1 MNRTDPLLTVLKLAT
16 AAEEQAA
23 LQLKSA
29 QFEKQKRQGQL
40 DALNNYRLD
49 YMKQME
55 GHTGTTLRA
64 NQYHQF
70 HQFIRQVDSAITQQ
84 VAAVKDAEKQVG
96 YRQVHWQEKQQKRK
110 AVEMLLAQKAKK
122 AMVVEAKREQKMSDE
137 FAMQQYYRQKSIKS

>member
-1 MNRTDPLLTVLKLAT
+1 MTRTDPLLTVLKLAT
-16 AAEEQAA
+16 SAEDQAA

-29 QFEKQKRQGQL
+29 QFENQTRQGQL

-70 HQFIRQVDSAITQQ
+70 HQFIRQVDNAITQQ
-84 VAAVKDAEKQVG
+84 VGAVQDAEKQVG
-96 YRQVHWQEKQQKRK
+96 YRQVHWQETQQKRK
-110 AVEMLLAQKAKK
+110 AVDMLLKQKAKK
-122 AMVVEAKREQKMSDE
+122 AMAIEAKLEQKNSDE
-137 FAMQQYYRQKSIKS
+137 FAMQQYVRRKRK

>member
-1 MNRTDPLLTVLKLAT
+1 MTRTDPLLTVLKLAT
-16 AAEEQAA
+16 AAEDQAA

-84 VAAVKDAEKQVG
+84 VAAVKDAEKQ
-96 YRQVHWQEKQQKRK
+96 QKRK
-110 AVEMLLAQKAKK
+110 AVEMLLSQKATK
-122 AMVVEAKREQKMSDE
+122 AMVIEAKREQKMSDE
-137 FAMQQYYRQKSIKS
+137 FAMQQYFRRNLK

>member
-1 MNRTDPLLTVLKLAT
+1 MTRTDPLLTVLKLAT
-16 AAEEQAA
+16 SAEDQAA

-70 HQFIRQVDSAITQQ
+70 HQFIRQVDNAITQQ
-84 VAAVKDAEKQVG
+84 VGAVQDAEKQVG
-96 YRQVHWQEKQQKRK
+96 YRQVHWQETQQKRK
-110 AVEMLLAQKAKK
+110 AVDMLLKQKAKK
-122 AMVVEAKREQKMSDE
+122 AMAIEAKLEQKNSDE
-137 FAMQQYYRQKSIKS
+137 FAMQQYFRRKLK